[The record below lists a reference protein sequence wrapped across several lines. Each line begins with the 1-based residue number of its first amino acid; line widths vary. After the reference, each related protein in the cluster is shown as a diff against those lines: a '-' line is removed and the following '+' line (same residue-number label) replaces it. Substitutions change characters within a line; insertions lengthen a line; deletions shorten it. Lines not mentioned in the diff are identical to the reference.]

1 MEYSSQNSCGRPSLF
16 GQKHSNRDYTDKAT
30 WGNNQFNSSFPA
42 SLVAYMS
49 TKKVESIYIC
59 LDKNNSIVHR
69 KISGTELFGMNPL
82 SDDLYY
88 GFESNYFP
96 YNKFYTGKSE
106 RIDLV
111 LSNNKT
117 NEPLKGLEVKLT
129 AMPDNTTKSLNEDKY
144 SCEIV
149 VRPPTICFAACSIC
163 SKYDTK
169 ARKER
174 LRTLLSGVP
183 NIIHWEMIDEVAPHY
198 PEILD
203 ALLRVMSDIS
213 SCQSPLIM
221 QPIWKTDG
229 KTSRLTDDCLDV
241 FVWSDIA
248 TIKMCTN
255 TEYTLKD
262 INRFQRTVIWI
273 YKMLFDYVTFGH
285 FDYVT
290 IIKNQSYGTAND
302 KAFSLPGS
310 RSYAFL
316 HCAELNHPRI
326 CKDEIKNIILGGG
339 QNFLSPERRFDA
351 MIVNTPDLFDV
362 ENTKN
367 E

>member
-1 MEYSSQNSCGRPSLF
+1 
-16 GQKHSNRDYTDKAT
+16 
-30 WGNNQFNSSFPA
+30 
-42 SLVAYMS
+42 
-49 TKKVESIYIC
+49 
-59 LDKNNSIVHR
+59 
-69 KISGTELFGMNPL
+69 
-82 SDDLYY
+82 
-88 GFESNYFP
+88 
-96 YNKFYTGKSE
+96 
-106 RIDLV
+106 
-111 LSNNKT
+111 
-117 NEPLKGLEVKLT
+117 
-129 AMPDNTTKSLNEDKY
+129 MPDNTTKSLNEDKY